1 MKRGTRIQLFE
12 RYGKRYFQTETAD
25 FIIQDFNSIS
35 SSTVQKLSKKNGL
48 DVLRNTISC
57 YLFEYLEEFRI
68 ATHFAKK
75 ISAAEMLV
83 KKTEAIPLIVKVYNV
98 NDGVL
103 LQRFHRNEKMSLDFP
118 VIEHYYLTGEPT
130 STWVNEY
137 HVYALG
143 IASPEEFK
151 QMNRMSSKA
160 NAVIRGLCDRRQL
173 TLAEIQFSFG
183 RSKGQVVLTDELSP
197 TTCRFTDRDGKDEV
211 SRNRFDPGQEH
222 ANDAI
227 AELCDRLM
235 LKV

>member
-1 MKRGTRIQLFE
+1 MKRGTRIQLFD
-12 RYGKRYFQTETAD
+12 RSGKTYYQTETAD
-25 FIIQDFNSIS
+25 FIIQDFNSIN

-57 YLFEYLEEFRI
+57 YLFEYLEEYRI

-75 ISAAEMLV
+75 ISTAEMLV
-83 KKTEAIPLIVKVYNV
+83 KRTESIPLIIKVYNV

-103 LQRFHRNEKMSLDFP
+103 LQRFHRSEKMSLEFP
-118 VIEHYYLTGEPT
+118 VIEHYYLTGEST
-130 STWVNEY
+130 TTWVNEY

-173 TLAEIQFSFG
+173 SLAEIQFSFG

-197 TTCRFTDRDGKDEV
+197 ATCRFTDRDGKDEV
-211 SRNRFDPGQEH
+211 NRNRFDPGQEQ
-222 ANDAI
+222 AGDAI

>member
-1 MKRGTRIQLFE
+1 MKRETRIRLYE
-12 RYGKRYFQTETAD
+12 KSGKTYYQTDTVD
-25 FIIQDFNSIS
+25 FIIQDFNSS
-35 SSTVQKLSKKNGL
+35 SSHAVKKLSPKNGL
-48 DVLRNTISC
+48 GVLRNTISC

-75 ISAAEMLV
+75 HSQSEMLV
-83 KKTEAIPLIVKVYNV
+83 RTTEAIPLIFKVFNV
-98 NDGVL
+98 NNGEFV
-103 LQRFHRNEKMSLDFP
+103 QRFQLGEGVSLEFP
-118 VIEHYYLTGEPT
+118 VIEHYYVTGEST
-130 STWVNEY
+130 ATWVNEY

-143 IASPEEFK
+143 LATPEEFK
-151 QMNRMSSKA
+151 QMNRLSSKA

-197 TTCRFTDRDGKDEV
+197 MTCRFVDREGNDEV
-211 SRNRFDPGQEH
+211 SRNRFCIEQEH
-222 ANDAI
+222 DGDAI